1 MMKKNILIFII
12 VLISTIFAKSQ
23 TKDFKL
29 IQNTYKIQNKIEEV
43 AKSTNTIKSDFLQE
57 KYMDFLEEKITSR
70 GKFFYKK
77 ENKIRWEYTKPY
89 NYLILIN
96 GDKITIKDNEKEN
109 HYDAKSSELF
119 KKINDLIVS
128 TVKGNIL
135 KNPDFTVTLYQNSK
149 FYMVILVP
157 KEKQMLDY
165 LSKIEIYFYKSNYS
179 VNRFV
184 MYESA
189 TDYTSIVFINKKVNE
204 KIPDSNFIVK

>member
-1 MMKKNILIFII
+1 MKKYILTLTVILLSI
-12 VLISTIFAKSQ
+12 VLAKSQ

-43 AKSTNTIKSDFLQE
+43 AKNTNTIKSDFLQE
-57 KYMDFLEEKITSR
+57 KHMEFLEEKIVSR

-77 ENKIRWEYTKPY
+77 DNKIRWEYTKPY
-89 NYLILIN
+89 NYLIVIN
-96 GDKITIKDNEKEN
+96 GDKITIKDDEKEN

-119 KKINDLIVS
+119 KKINNLIVS

-135 KNPDFTVTLYQNSK
+135 KNPDFAVTLYQNSK

-165 LSKIEIYFYKSNYS
+165 LSKIEVYFYKSNYS

>member
-1 MMKKNILIFII
+1 MKNLLT
-12 VLISTIFAKSQ
+12 VLIIIFSVAFVKSQ
-23 TKDFKL
+23 TKDFKQ
-29 IQNTYKIQNKIEEV
+29 IQSTAKIQNKIEEV
-43 AKSTNTIKSDFLQE
+43 AKNTNTIKSDFLQE
-57 KYMDFLEEKITSR
+57 KNMQFLEEKITSH

-89 NYLILIN
+89 NYLIVIN
-96 GDKITIKDNEKEN
+96 GDKIIIKDDEKEN

-119 KKINDLIVS
+119 KKINELIIS

-135 KNPDFTVTLYQNSK
+135 KNPDFTVSIYQNSK
-149 FYMVILVP
+149 FYMVVLVP

-165 LSKIEIYFYKSNYS
+165 LSKIEVYFYKSNYS

-204 KIPDSNFIVK
+204 KISDSNFIVN